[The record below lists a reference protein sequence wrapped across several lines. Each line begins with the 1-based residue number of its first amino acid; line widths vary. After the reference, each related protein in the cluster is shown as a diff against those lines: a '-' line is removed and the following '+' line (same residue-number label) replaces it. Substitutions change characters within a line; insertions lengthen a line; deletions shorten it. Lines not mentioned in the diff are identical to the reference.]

1 MTNEPLTNDST
12 LPRFDTR
19 MSDAEA
25 LMWRLEKDPFL
36 ASTFG
41 NVTVLDQPINFALFR
56 ERIDRATLAV
66 PRLRQKVRP
75 SPAALGAPKW
85 VDDAEFNIDY
95 HVRRVS
101 LPLPGSIRQLLDLGT
116 LLVNDPFERTR
127 PLWQFT
133 VVDGLVGGRSALILK
148 LHHAV
153 ADGEG
158 SVMLSLQYLDLKRHA
173 PLPPP
178 LPITATPEPSITDD
192 DPPVDLLRSSV
203 SDALRV
209 PIGLLKQVRGVL
221 ADPTRLPSLATQAND
236 SLRGL
241 IAQMGEVDTARSPLW
256 QKRSLQRRLET
267 VRVPYRDLLEA
278 SRALGGKLNTA
289 FVTAIADA
297 AGAYHRQLGAPVES
311 LRTSIAVSTRTES
324 SGSNAF
330 SLAKLLVPTSDMPIT
345 ERFAAVHEALNQARE
360 GTKSASLDTL
370 ASLTTTLPTSV
381 LTRIARTQ
389 SQSIDFATSNV
400 RSGGIPLYIA
410 GGLVLENYPIGPLG
424 GVAFN
429 ATLLSYNHSL
439 DIGINI
445 DSAAVEQPELL
456 REHIERSMNRLIA
469 AAPRPA
475 GSANGG
481 LADGVSAGTSGR
493 ATGARLA
500 ILRRWWRRLFR

>member
-1 MTNEPLTNDST
+1 MTTDSTDSSAATT
-12 LPRFDTR
+12 LPRFNTR
-19 MSDAEA
+19 MTDAEG
-25 LMWRLEKDPFL
+25 LMWRLEKDPYL

-41 NVTVLDQPINFALFR
+41 NVTILDRPINFALFR
-56 ERIDRATLAV
+56 ERLERATIAV

-75 SPAALGAPKW
+75 SPAALGAPRW
-85 VDDAEFNIDY
+85 IDDAEFNIDY

-101 LPLPGSIRQLLDLGT
+101 LPEPGSLRQLLDLAT
-116 LLVNDPFERTR
+116 LIVNDPFERTR

-133 VVDGLVGGRSALILK
+133 VVDGLSGGRSALIVK
-148 LHHAV
+148 LHHTV

-158 SVMLSLQYLDLKRHA
+158 SIMLSLQFIDLVRNA

-178 LPITATPEPSITDD
+178 LPTPPQPEPSITDD
-192 DPPVDLLRSSV
+192 DDPADLLRSSV

-209 PIGLLKQVRGVL
+209 PIGLLKQVRDVL

-241 IAQMGEVDTARSPLW
+241 VAQMGEVDAARSPLW
-256 QKRSLQRRLET
+256 KKRSLQRRLET
-267 VRVPYRDLLEA
+267 VRVPYRELLEA

-289 FVTAIADA
+289 FVTAVADG
-297 AGAYHRQLGAPVES
+297 AGAYHRELGAPVES

-324 SGSNAF
+324 SGGNAF

-345 ERFAAVHEALNQARE
+345 ERFAAIHEALNQARD
-360 GTKSASLDTL
+360 GAKSASLDTL
-370 ASLTTTLPTSV
+370 ASLSTTLPTSV

-400 RSGGIPLYIA
+400 RSGGVPLYIA
-410 GGLVLENYPIGPLG
+410 GGLILENYPVGPLG

-439 DIGINI
+439 DIGIHV
-445 DSAAVEQPELL
+445 DTEAVEQPELL
-456 REHIERSMNRLIA
+456 RDHIERALNRLIHA
-469 AAPRPA
+469 AAPKVQAANDAASKRAAGETTSRPK
-475 GSANGG
+475 
-481 LADGVSAGTSGR
+481 
-493 ATGARLA
+493 
-500 ILRRWWRRLFR
+500 WWARLFR